1 MNKIVY
7 NGWHKVEEL
16 EASIKGRIV
25 KREKLIIKSA
35 VAALITD
42 TKGKV
47 ALVKQYR
54 PCTGE
59 SLYEIPAG
67 VLDKEGLTPK
77 QIILEELQE
86 ECELDAKDVVVYEE
100 IAKYYMLAGSSD
112 ATTTIFRIKYNGIG
126 CNKIVDDV
134 DVESVEWF
142 SVKELN
148 DMIKAGVIKDAKTI
162 IGLNSI

>member
-16 EASIKGRIV
+16 EATIKGRIV

-42 TKGKV
+42 TNGKV

-86 ECELDAKDVVVYEE
+86 ECELDAKDVVVCEE

-112 ATTTIFRIKYNGIG
+112 ATTIIFRIKYNGIG